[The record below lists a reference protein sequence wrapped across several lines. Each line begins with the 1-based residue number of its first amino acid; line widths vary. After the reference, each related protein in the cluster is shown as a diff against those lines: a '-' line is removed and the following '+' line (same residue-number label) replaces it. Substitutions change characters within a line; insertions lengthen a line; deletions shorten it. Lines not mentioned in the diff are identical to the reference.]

1 MKASLQSY
9 IKITVI
15 ILGCFLKRIHK
26 SSHKNKKRLSLIK
39 NCDIIPFNLIKKE
52 DVKMLGVAV
61 NVATVL
67 LGSLIGLVF
76 KKGISKKYSDAVMT
90 GIGLCTVLIGVQ
102 GMLKGENVLV
112 TIISMVLGAIVGTA
126 IDIDGKLNGAGDFL
140 SKKLKRGNG
149 DKVSISEGFVTASL
163 LFCVGA
169 MTIVGS
175 LNSGLKGDHSMIFT
189 KSVLDFFS
197 SMMLSASLG
206 IGVPFAALFVLIFQ
220 GGIVLLAGVL
230 EPILSAAAVAEIT
243 CAGSL
248 MILALGL
255 NLTGIG
261 KFKVAN
267 YLPALLFAPFVCYL
281 FELLGRYIPALS

>member
-1 MKASLQSY
+1 M
-9 IKITVI
+9 T
-15 ILGCFLKRIHK
+15 
-26 SSHKNKKRLSLIK
+26 
-39 NCDIIPFNLIKKE
+39 
-52 DVKMLGVAV
+52 GVLV

-67 LGSLIGLVF
+67 LGSFIGLVF
-76 KKGISKKYSDAVMT
+76 KKGISKKFTDAVMT

-112 TIISMVLGAIVGTA
+112 AIVSMVLGAIVGTA
-126 IDIDGKLNGAGDFL
+126 VDIDKKLNGAGELL
-140 SKKLKRGNG
+140 SKKLRKGDG
-149 DKVSISEGFVTASL
+149 DKISLAEGFVTASL

-175 LNSGLKGDHSMIFT
+175 LNSGLKGDHSMIYT
-189 KSVLDFFS
+189 KSLLDFFS

-206 IGVPFAALFVLIFQ
+206 IGVPFAAIFVFVFQ

-230 EPILSAAAVAEIT
+230 EPLLSASAIAEIT
-243 CAGSL
+243 CVGSL

-255 NLTGIG
+255 NLTGLS

-267 YLPALLFAPFVCYL
+267 YLPALVFAPLVCYL
-281 FELLGRYIPALS
+281 FEYLATLIPALAL